1 MSDNIQTILPIMF
14 APLHEH
20 SKGHWNRY
28 LHPHHPS
35 ILGKRELTFDRTIHG
50 LLYTALKSLIDM
62 DPDLYNKCELEYE
75 QSQLT
80 REHESQERHHR
91 WQIIEQ
97 QALKCQPPHHNDI
110 LSTTNHIDPSPQ
122 EMQLDKPPTPQPQP
136 VINVPEKIPEVQE
149 ESGSEVGVVVEHD
162 MRGVPSSQEENDTS
176 MSVDPVETVELP
188 PV

>member
-28 LHPHHPS
+28 SPTQPMGS
-35 ILGKRELTFDRTIHG
+35 ELTFDRTIHG

-62 DPDLYNKCELEYE
+62 DPDLYNKCEQDYE

-80 REHESQERHHR
+80 RQHESKERQHR

-97 QALKCQPPHHNDI
+97 QALKCQTHPHNDI
-110 LSTTNHIDPSPQ
+110 LSTTNHVDPSSTQ
-122 EMQLDKPPTPQPQP
+122 EMQLD
-136 VINVPEKIPEVQE
+136 
-149 ESGSEVGVVVEHD
+149 
-162 MRGVPSSQEENDTS
+162 
-176 MSVDPVETVELP
+176 
-188 PV
+188 

>member
-1 MSDNIQTILPIMF
+1 MNTVKVTGIGNPHQHPQ
-14 APLHEH
+14 PLR
-20 SKGHWNRY
+20 S
-28 LHPHHPS
+28 
-35 ILGKRELTFDRTIHG
+35 ELTFDRTIHG

-75 QSQLT
+75 QSQLN

-110 LSTTNHIDPSPQ
+110 LSTTNHIDASPQ

-136 VINVPEKIPEVQE
+136 VINVPEKIPEVQD
-149 ESGSEVGVVVEHD
+149 ESGSEVGVVVVEHN
-162 MRGVPSSQEENDTS
+162 MHRVPSSQEENDTS
-176 MSVDPVETVELP
+176 MSVDPVETAELP

>member
-1 MSDNIQTILPIMF
+1 MNTVKVTGIGNTHQPTQ
-14 APLHEH
+14 PLG
-20 SKGHWNRY
+20 S
-28 LHPHHPS
+28 
-35 ILGKRELTFDRTIHG
+35 ELTFDRTIHG

-122 EMQLDKPPTPQPQP
+122 EMQLDKPAT
-136 VINVPEKIPEVQE
+136 
-149 ESGSEVGVVVEHD
+149 
-162 MRGVPSSQEENDTS
+162 
-176 MSVDPVETVELP
+176 
-188 PV
+188 